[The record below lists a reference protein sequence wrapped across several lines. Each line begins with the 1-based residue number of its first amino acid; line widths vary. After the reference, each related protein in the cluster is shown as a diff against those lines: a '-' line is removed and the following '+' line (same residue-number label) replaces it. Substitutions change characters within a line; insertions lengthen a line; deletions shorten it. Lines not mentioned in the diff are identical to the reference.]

1 MSATSG
7 YDGFAS
13 FDIDPTASIV
23 TEFNRLAIQKSW
35 KKDSKQYKNQ
45 RARLVNQEFNA
56 YFGSNLN
63 DLAAWQALCKAVGI
77 TTIPSSVTQCKKVQ
91 NSHPSPIWL
100 SLIPFQLLKKVYVN
114 IYDLIDAARLGEVA
128 RTFPNNQ
135 QLAAYTKPNKVFP
148 KREAKLNKLL
158 KFMLRHIF

>member
-1 MSATSG
+1 MSASSG

-35 KKDSKQYKNQ
+35 KKDSEQYKKQ

-63 DLAAWQALCKAVGI
+63 NLAAWQALCKAVSI
-77 TTIPSSVTQCKKVQ
+77 TPIPSSVTQCKK
-91 NSHPSPIWL
+91 
-100 SLIPFQLLKKVYVN
+100 LLKKVYVN

-128 RTFPNNQ
+128 RTFPSNQ
-135 QLAAYTKPNKVFP
+135 KLAAYTRQNKIFP